1 MLYVCGSNHAS
12 VPYVQEWKEG
22 DTRAPDPFAA
32 CYHKVPWDLMWAT
45 IESEAAKAGVT
56 KVFVATPP
64 KFRKWKLKIPAS
76 SKLKLESLDD
86 VALVGSVDSR
96 MSCFSVPLQL
106 SVCDYCAT

>member
-1 MLYVCGSNHAS
+1 
-12 VPYVQEWKEG
+12 
-22 DTRAPDPFAA
+22 
-32 CYHKVPWDLMWAT
+32 MWAT
-45 IESEAAKAGVT
+45 IESEAAKAGVK

-96 MSCFSVPLQL
+96 MSCFSVCRFSYRFATTALPE
-106 SVCDYCAT
+106 SHNVCRQNTS